1 MTRLPEVP
9 AGTRLLPDARLY
21 QVWKAGKSMELEASF
36 SALESAV
43 EHIGWMLRNDPMQRV
58 QLDILPP
65 VEVKAPCPVCGANL
79 MVGLHTARGILAGEL
94 RVWHDAKN
102 HWVAPSAAANQPG
115 HYQGQTL

>member
-9 AGTRLLPDARLY
+9 PGARLLPDARLY
-21 QVWKAGKSMELEASF
+21 KVKAEGGAVASF

-43 EHIGWMLRNDPMQRV
+43 EHISWMLRTEPMQRV
-58 QLDILPP
+58 TLDILPP

-115 HYQGQTL
+115 HYQGQAL